1 MTKAEVLRAAAGLRH
16 ELGLGTDYVDVFDVV
31 RRQGIELYLAPF
43 GVDSL
48 EGAHL
53 VQDGRAFIFV
63 NTSNSITRQRLTAA
77 HELGHHVL
85 EGAADGS
92 ALYEAN
98 VTAPG
103 TDPKERAAYAFARYF
118 LMDPEGVHRLA
129 DPIKDPDERVAA
141 VASRFVTSIDATC
154 IHLGELGVITAS
166 AKARLLERLRNGE
179 VKPAALLRGFG
190 YHFEPTPKAEGP
202 SLDPRYVRGVIDAY
216 AREWISFVSFADI
229 LQIDREEAVGLLT
242 EHGLAVREPG

>member
-1 MTKAEVLRAAAGLRH
+1 MTKAEAVLAAAGLRH

-31 RRQGIELYLAPF
+31 RRHGIELYLAPF
-43 GVDSL
+43 GDDSL

-85 EGAADGS
+85 EGAAEGS
-92 ALYEAN
+92 VLYEAN

-103 TDPKERAAYAFARYF
+103 ADPKERAAYAFARYF
-118 LMDPEGVHRLA
+118 LMDPEGVRRLA

-154 IHLGELGVITAS
+154 IHLDELGVITTA
-166 AKARLLERLRNGE
+166 AKNRLLERLRNGDI
-179 VKPAALLRGFG
+179 KPAALLRGFG
-190 YHFEPTPKAEGP
+190 YHFEPTPKAERP
-202 SLDPRYVRGVIDAY
+202 ALDPRYVRAVIDAY
-216 AREWISFVSFADI
+216 ARQWITFAAFADI
-229 LQIDREEAVGLLT
+229 LQLDPEEAAGLLA
-242 EHGLAVREPG
+242 EHGLVVRELD